1 MLVILVVVLA
11 YHAMLLVL
19 GLWAGRRT
27 SDAGDYFL
35 AGRGLGPWVASLS
48 ASASSSSGWTL
59 LGVSGA
65 AYVWGAS
72 ALWLL
77 PACLGGFALNWFLVA
92 PRIRAESERTGALSV
107 TELLAD
113 GSDGVWARRVRR
125 CASGITLLCLG
136 GYVASQF
143 KASGTALAEAFEIA
157 PGWGV
162 LIGGGVVLGYTLM
175 GGFLAVSLTD
185 FVQGLV
191 MAAAAVVVPLAAV
204 LAVGGMNGLADAMGS
219 WPSDMRSPWAKPG
232 APSILG
238 FVVGTLGIGLGYP
251 GQPHVVNRFMAC
263 RDESAVAR
271 GRVVAM
277 TWAALVYPGMIL
289 AGWCGRILQPGL
301 ADPEG
306 VLIEVA
312 GKALPP
318 LAAGLVIAAVMSAI
332 LSTAD
337 SQLLVC
343 GGAVSNDLGGT
354 DTGQGLRRG
363 RHAVCVVGCLAVL
376 AAWTVDQSVF
386 AFVLLHWSGLGAAFG
401 PLLLVRLTRGPV
413 SGPWALAAM
422 LTGIGVTVV
431 WHWTPML
438 AGAVYEL
445 VPAFLAAL
453 VPAWIGGGRGGAG
466 GTSDA

>member
-1 MLVILVVVLA
+1 MVVILVVVLV
-11 YHAMLLVL
+11 YHAMLLGL

-27 SDAGDYFL
+27 RDAGDYFL

-65 AYVWGAS
+65 AYAWGIS

-107 TELLAD
+107 TDLLAD
-113 GSDGVWARRVRR
+113 GSGGAWAKRVRI
-125 CASGITLLCLG
+125 CASGVTLVCLG

-143 KASGTALAEAFEIA
+143 KASGTALGEAFQIA
-157 PGWGV
+157 PEWGV
-162 LIGGGVVLGYTLM
+162 LIGGGVVLAYTLI

-185 FVQGLV
+185 CIQGLV
-191 MAAAAVVVPLAAV
+191 MAAAAVVVPVAGLV
-204 LAVGGMNGLADAMGS
+204 AVGGPAGLHDAIGAWPADLQGL
-219 WPSDMRSPWAKPG
+219 WAKPG
-232 APSILG
+232 APSVLG
-238 FVVGTLGIGLGYP
+238 FLAGTLGIGLGYP

-263 RDESAVAR
+263 RDSAAVGR
-271 GRVVAM
+271 GRLVALS
-277 TWAALVYPGMIL
+277 WAALVYPGMVL
-289 AGWCGRILQPGL
+289 AGWCGRVLSPGL
-301 ADPEG
+301 SDPEG

-312 GKALPP
+312 GQVLPP
-318 LAAGLVIAAVMSAI
+318 LAAGMVIAAVMSAI

-343 GGAVSNDLGGT
+343 GGAVSSDLGGP

-363 RHAVCVVGCLAVL
+363 RRGVCVVGCLAVW
-376 AAWTVDQSVF
+376 AAWSVDESVYS
-386 AFVLLHWSGLGAAFG
+386 FVLLHWSGLGAAFG
-401 PLLLVRLTRGPV
+401 PLLLVRLTKGPV
-413 SGPWALAAM
+413 AGPWALAAM
-422 LTGIGVTVV
+422 VTGIIVTVV
-431 WHWTPML
+431 WHGTPLL

-453 VPAWIGGGRGGAG
+453 VPAWIGGGIGRGGT
-466 GTSDA
+466 TSDA